1 MKKFIGKKRD
11 LTADSNI
18 NTNKLNN
25 NINTSE
31 ESSNNTQNT
40 NQNSNKN
47 LNNINKIYSEGIVLK
62 EHTHWINKILILKY
76 QSKHNLISSS
86 ADGKIII
93 YDNYPNYKPNLI
105 IKLFGESGI
114 TYIRELKNGSII
126 ACSFGA
132 LKQIHLDYNEVKN
145 EYTYKEINYFVIC
158 TSYIS
163 KCIELNNN
171 NLLFISQQNSII
183 ILEKLK
189 NNKVQKDDKKEINDI
204 FIKKPPIKLL
214 ISEICINILQLKDD
228 LFISSNIR
236 DPKFHLIEKGVNV
249 ESVNCINFYDDKFK
263 TIYKIKNIYCT
274 KSHENIVKIDDKYV
288 IVGVEIC
295 LNEVNW
301 NNKKGIELINYKNF
315 QIVSFY
321 ELSNQISSILL
332 YNNFLFI
339 GDNKGYVEKFIF
351 QEKEILKQKSKRIHF
366 YNINSIC
373 CDNIYDNELKQNI
386 FLIFTGSNDNKIKI
400 ISYFND

>member
-132 LKQIHLDYNEVKN
+132 LKQILLDKN
-145 EYTYKEINYFVIC
+145 
-158 TSYIS
+158 
-163 KCIELNNN
+163 
-171 NLLFISQQNSII
+171 
-183 ILEKLK
+183 
-189 NNKVQKDDKKEINDI
+189 
-204 FIKKPPIKLL
+204 
-214 ISEICINILQLKDD
+214 
-228 LFISSNIR
+228 
-236 DPKFHLIEKGVNV
+236 
-249 ESVNCINFYDDKFK
+249 
-263 TIYKIKNIYCT
+263 
-274 KSHENIVKIDDKYV
+274 
-288 IVGVEIC
+288 
-295 LNEVNW
+295 
-301 NNKKGIELINYKNF
+301 
-315 QIVSFY
+315 
-321 ELSNQISSILL
+321 
-332 YNNFLFI
+332 
-339 GDNKGYVEKFIF
+339 
-351 QEKEILKQKSKRIHF
+351 
-366 YNINSIC
+366 
-373 CDNIYDNELKQNI
+373 
-386 FLIFTGSNDNKIKI
+386 
-400 ISYFND
+400 